1 MRIYALDRAYC
12 QNRFSGN
19 FRKMIEAGEYV
30 EFDDNRI
37 RRAFNFGNGT
47 EKDMNRFMR
56 DNNKYCRFYD
66 AEKSVYL
73 N

>member
-1 MRIYALDRAYC
+1 MKIYMLDRKDCRKSY
-12 QNRFSGN
+12 NGN
-19 FRKMIEAGEYV
+19 FLKMIEAEQYV